1 MFSKL
6 LVLVVVLIALVR
18 GLIMLPAS
26 YKERA
31 KSYFKAKAISAKKSV
46 MNFRPYTVR
55 FKVID

>member
-18 GLIMLPAS
+18 GMIMLPAS

-31 KSYFKAKAISAKKSV
+31 MSYLKAKAISTKKSV
-46 MNFRPYTVR
+46 MNFRPYTVS